1 MSKRPSKKNEGF
13 AVRYQILDANTAM
26 FVAEKIVEPSTKEV
40 QLRRVPV
47 VINRSLSFTIE
58 VATLTGKVLTI
69 DVEST
74 TTTEDLKS
82 LIQDLEGIPP
92 DQQRLIFAGK

>member
-1 MSKRPSKKNEGF
+1 
-13 AVRYQILDANTAM
+13 M

-47 VINRSLSFTIE
+47 VINRSCSHTIE

-69 DVEST
+69 EVE
-74 TTTEDLKS
+74 
-82 LIQDLEGIPP
+82 
-92 DQQRLIFAGK
+92 